1 MLSEALSVTARVGKV
16 LDELGVPWLV
26 GGSLSSAL
34 QGVPPS
40 NQDIDLVAALKAPHA
55 AAFSEA
61 LAEIFMCPKMQS
73 TAPSA
78 GALAST

>member
-1 MLSEALSVTARVGKV
+1 MLSEVLVVTGYVGKV
-16 LDELGVPWLV
+16 LDALGVPWLV
-26 GGSLSSAL
+26 GGSLSSSL
-34 QGVPPS
+34 LGVPRS
-40 NQDIDLVAALKAPHA
+40 TQDIDLVAALKAPHA

-78 GALAST
+78 GVPAST